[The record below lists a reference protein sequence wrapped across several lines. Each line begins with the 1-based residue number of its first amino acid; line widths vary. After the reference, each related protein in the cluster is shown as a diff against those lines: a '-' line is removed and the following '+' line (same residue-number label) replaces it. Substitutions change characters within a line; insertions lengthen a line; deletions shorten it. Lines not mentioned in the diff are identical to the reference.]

1 MAGTTYHGM
10 QRQPSPRADSG
21 WDSSATDKLT
31 QVAHRKQPRTL
42 TVASLPQLTFHP
54 YTQSPKGSCLPCGAA
69 PQRAGGQKP
78 EELLAMRD
86 KGIWTQ
92 GCMVLSQRHTDQW
105 NRIGSP
111 GINSPTYGQLI
122 YDQGDENI

>member
-69 PQRAGGQKP
+69 PQRAGGQKL

-86 KGIWTQ
+86 KGDLDPRLHGTVTKTHGSMEQ
-92 GCMVLSQRHTDQW
+92 
-105 NRIGSP
+105 NREPRNKLTYLWS
-111 GINSPTYGQLI
+111 INL
-122 YDQGDENI
+122 